1 MQTRKEFLKSAM
13 TVAAISPFLNLNSF
27 AKFALPNNEFVYFDL
42 HSHPGWNFAKK
53 NFGDNAD
60 AGISKLVANMNEGH
74 LTGAFYAIVAD
85 AGLLKPTAN
94 GISVTGKYTAGEGWT
109 MYKKQV
115 TQLKALFNTVDIQY
129 STTAKDLKASN
140 KKTLGYIAVEGG
152 DFLEGKFDKLEEA
165 YQDGVRSI
173 QLVHYAPNEIG
184 DLQTADASF
193 NGLSS
198 FGKELI
204 KKMNEKGMVID
215 LAHASYQTTKDV
227 AAISKAPII
236 LSHSMLEMEA
246 DRPIAKRAISKDHAK
261 LIADSGGVIGAWP
274 SGFNKNFDE
283 YVDNIKRLVDVVG
296 INHVGIGTDM
306 DANFKPV
313 LSKYSEFPKLAEALQ
328 FKGFSQKE
336 TGKIMGENAKIVLSK
351 ILKNK

>member
-227 AAISKAPII
+227 AAISKSPII

>member
-1 MQTRKEFLKSAM
+1 MQSRKDFLKTAM
-13 TVAAISPFLNLNSF
+13 TIAAASPFIQLKSF
-27 AKFALPNNEFVYFDL
+27 ANYTNAKHESVYFDM

-60 AGISKLVANMNEGH
+60 AAISKLVTSMGEGH
-74 LTGAFYAIVAD
+74 LTGAFYSIVAD

-94 GISVTGKYTAGEGWT
+94 GIIVTGKYAIGEGWNT
-109 MYKKQV
+109 YKKQV
-115 TQLKALFNTVDIQY
+115 VQLKNIFNTVDIQY
-129 STTAKDLKASN
+129 STNAHDLKSSN
-140 KKTLGYIAVEGG
+140 KKTIGFIAVEGG
-152 DFLEGKFDKLEEA
+152 DFLEGSLDKLEEA
-165 YQDGVRSI
+165 YLDGVRSI
-173 QLVHYAPNEIG
+173 QLVHYAPNELG
-184 DLQTADASF
+184 DLQTADPSF
-193 NGLSS
+193 NGLSL
-198 FGKELI
+198 FGKSLV
-204 KKMNEKGMVID
+204 KKMNEWGIVID

-227 AAISKAPII
+227 ASLTKSPII

-261 LIADSGGVIGAWP
+261 LISDTGGVIGAWP

-328 FKGFSQKE
+328 SKGFSDTE
-336 TGKIMGENAKIVLSK
+336 TGKIMGENAKRVLSK
-351 ILKNK
+351 VLKNK

>member
-1 MQTRKEFLKSAM
+1 MQSRKDFLRSAM
-13 TVAAISPFLNLNSF
+13 TIAAISPFLNLKSF
-27 AKFALPNNEFVYFDL
+27 ADFNNSKSEHIYFDL

-60 AGISKLVANMNEGH
+60 ASITKMVANMGEGH
-74 LTGAFYAIVAD
+74 LTGAFYSIVAD
-85 AGLLKPTAN
+85 AGLLKPTAT
-94 GISVTGKYTAGEGWT
+94 GITVTGKYNSGEGWIT
-109 MYKKQV
+109 YKKQV
-115 TQLKALFNTVDIQY
+115 TQLKTLFNTVDIQF
-129 STTAKDLKASN
+129 STNGKDLKTTN
-140 KKTLGYIAVEGG
+140 NKTLGYIAVEGG

-165 YQDGVRSI
+165 YEDGVRSI
-173 QLVHYAPNEIG
+173 QLVHYAPNEVG

-193 NGLSS
+193 NGLSN
-198 FGKELI
+198 FGKELV
-204 KKMNEKGMVID
+204 KKMNNLGMVID

-227 AAISKAPII
+227 ATITRAPII

-246 DRPIAKRAISKDHAK
+246 DRPIAKRAISNEHAK
-261 LIADSGGVIGAWP
+261 LIADTGGVIGAWP

-313 LSKYSEFPKLAEALQ
+313 LSKYSEFPKLEEALQ
-328 FKGFSQKE
+328 SKGFSASE
-336 TGKIMGENAKIVLSK
+336 TGKIMGENAKKVLSK